1 MILLATCFLYREASH
16 GLSLKYYIYV
26 IVTYSE
32 GIGRLCAQ
40 ADLATIPG
48 SFSLARILQLN

>member
-32 GIGRLCAQ
+32 GIGQLCAQ
-40 ADLATIPG
+40 ADLADRK
-48 SFSLARILQLN
+48 SVV